1 MAPLLFTIGGA
12 VMNALVFSGTIF
24 SLASLQ
30 IKVKSNARYMIWHL
44 KSFRGLEVKAIAIKW
59 NDLISLIKVCIKIMK
74 QEYTSAMLMIQCFN
88 ISEKLRTIIK
98 TKMELWPHILCTSTP
113 KKWQM
118 KN

>member
-44 KSFRGLEVKAIAIKW
+44 KSFRGLEVKAIAIK
-59 NDLISLIKVCIKIMK
+59 
-74 QEYTSAMLMIQCFN
+74 
-88 ISEKLRTIIK
+88 
-98 TKMELWPHILCTSTP
+98 
-113 KKWQM
+113 
-118 KN
+118 